1 MRRYAIKILP
11 PIAPISSNGFIVFG
25 FINHVAIDARI
36 KIAKITLII
45 QKIFE
50 VLDSRIVIVPLVIK
64 RGTEIQAIEF

>member
-11 PIAPISSNGFIVFG
+11 PIAPISSKEFIVFG

-45 QKIFE
+45 QNIFE
-50 VLDSRIVIVPLVIK
+50 AFDSPIFIVPLVSR
-64 RGTEIQAIEF
+64 RGAKLQVIEF

>member
-50 VLDSRIVIVPLVIK
+50 AFDLLIAVVPLVSK
-64 RGTEIQAIEF
+64 RGVKIQGIEF